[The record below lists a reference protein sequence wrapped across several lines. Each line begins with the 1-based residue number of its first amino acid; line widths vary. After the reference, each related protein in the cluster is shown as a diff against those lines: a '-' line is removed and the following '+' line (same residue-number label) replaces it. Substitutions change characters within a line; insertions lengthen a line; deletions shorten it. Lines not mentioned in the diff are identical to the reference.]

1 MTDLEFSEYIK
12 YRNIKNQRQI
22 CLLKIYNK
30 MGGVFAPLATPND
43 VMKKVNEVKMK
54 TNKPWWDITGHYD
67 NGILFIYDTEK
78 TYTTFIKMEH
88 IEKTPITDGAEYWEG
103 KIFAW
108 QEQD

>member
-1 MTDLEFSEYIK
+1 MTDLEFNEYIK

-43 VMKKVNEVKMK
+43 VRKKVNEVKMK
-54 TNKPWWDITGHYD
+54 TNKPWGDITGHYD
-67 NGILFIYDTEK
+67 NGILVIYDTEK
-78 TYTTFIKMEH
+78 TYTTFIRIEH
-88 IEKTPITDGAEYWEG
+88 IEKTTITEKAERLEG
-103 KIFAW
+103 KILAR